1 LPHSASTASAKPR
14 PTKTGSDFP
23 APCKESLG
31 GIRGKY
37 SFASIRRY
45 VDAMDLQEIC
55 LGLGISAATVKRRLS
70 NTVTSIQKLAS
81 KEERAQ
87 AQVGTQTPSHFFGR
101 GQ

>member
-1 LPHSASTASAKPR
+1 
-14 PTKTGSDFP
+14 
-23 APCKESLG
+23 
-31 GIRGKY
+31 
-37 SFASIRRY
+37 
-45 VDAMDLQEIC
+45 MDLQEIC